1 MAVVEEGSFTRAAA
15 RVHISQSGVSA
26 QIRLLE
32 RELGQTLLDRAAR
45 TVRPTAAGLAILPSV
60 REALAGVEGARRAAD
75 ELAGMVRGRVTVGM
89 VTACTVEVLFD
100 ALARFHLRYPQIEI
114 SLREDSSDRLI
125 DGVRAGVLDLALAGT
140 SQDLPSGVESDVVSD
155 EQLVVAI
162 PAGHPLAERRRIGL
176 EELMDYPLI
185 TLPPGAGVRNSF
197 DKACG
202 GRGLTARIG
211 LQASAPDVVAG
222 LAGINFPETSLI
234 TGGLSYRGTLSSPRE
249 CICRAR
255 IFRKPAQRPLQSRFV
270 CNSAPIDHLGWLL
283 SFDARYRRKCAV
295 DILLIRL
302 TWGEVM
308 RDSNLA

>member
-1 MAVVEEGSFTRAAA
+1 MELRQLEYLMAVVEEGSFTRAAA

-60 REALAGVEGARRAAD
+60 REALAGVEGARRTAD

-222 LAGINFPETSLI
+222 LAERGLGVAILTDTMAAARARTLRAVPIDDPPLRSRLELAWP
-234 TGGLSYRGTLSSPRE
+234 TGERAGTAAR
-249 CICRAR
+249 ICRQAIR
-255 IFRKPAQRPLQSRFV
+255 
-270 CNSAPIDHLGWLL
+270 
-283 SFDARYRRKCAV
+283 DAFAASV
-295 DILLIRL
+295 
-302 TWGEVM
+302 TG
-308 RDSNLA
+308 